1 MIEPPLKSNKLGD
14 WLEWLETLNPAKIE
28 LGLDRIRQVYER
40 LPSISNATK
49 VITVA
54 GTNGKGS
61 CVTALQAGALAANKS
76 VIAFTSPHLLAYNE
90 RIKIQGCPVT
100 DELLVEAFQQI
111 ALVQQ
116 DVFITYFEYAT
127 LAALY
132 IAAKYKPELLIL
144 EVGLGGRLDS
154 VNLIDA
160 DLVVLTKIGLDHT
173 EWLGDNLESIAYEKC
188 GVVKE
193 GAHLVVAARNM
204 PEIVNIAAIEKSAK
218 LFSLGTDFDISRKT
232 DGAFCLEVNNQRFDI
247 GVLNLHEWSIAG
259 ACMALSIVWPEK
271 MQKITQ
277 AMQSISMQ
285 GRYEMTIVQGRQVV
299 FDVAHNPMAIEHL
312 VDRLQSEG
320 TGSVDILFAMMS
332 DKDYEKAIELLAP
345 IVRRWYLLDLDQP
358 RSLSLNLLSETL
370 VKKGINSYQRL
381 DNEESGNFM
390 QIFTDENPQ
399 IPLLV
404 TGSFYTVSAVMQ
416 ELKIAENITSN

>member
-28 LGLDRIRQVYER
+28 LGLDCIRQVYER

-90 RIKIQGCPVT
+90 RIQMQGCPVA
-100 DELLVEAFQQI
+100 DDLLVEAFQQI
-111 ALVQQ
+111 ALAQQ
-116 DVFITYFEYAT
+116 GVFITYFEYAT
-127 LAALY
+127 LAALC
-132 IAAKYKPELLIL
+132 IAAQHKPELLIL

-160 DLVVLTKIGLDHT
+160 DLVVLTKIGMDHT

-188 GVVKE
+188 GVIKE
-193 GAHLVVAARNM
+193 GAYLVVAARNM
-204 PEIVNIAAIEKSAK
+204 PEIVNVTAIKKSAK
-218 LFSLGTDFDISRKT
+218 LLSLGTDFDISKKT
-232 DGAFCLEVNNQRFDI
+232 DGAFCLEINNQSFDI
-247 GVLNLHEWSIAG
+247 GELNLHEWSVAG
-259 ACMALSIVWPEK
+259 ACMALSVFWPK
-271 MQKITQ
+271 AMQKISQ
-277 AMQSISMQ
+277 AMQSISML
-285 GRYEMTIVQGRQVV
+285 GRYQQTVIEDRQVI

-320 TGSVDILFAMMS
+320 ISSVDILFAMMS
-332 DKDYEKAIELLAP
+332 DKDYEKVIELLAP
-345 IVRRWYLLDLDQP
+345 VVRRWYLLELDQP
-358 RSLSLNLLSETL
+358 RALCPDLLSEIL
-370 VKKGINSYQRL
+370 VKKDISNYCRL
-381 DNEESGNFM
+381 DDGESNNFM
-390 QIFTDENPQ
+390 QVFTEENHQ

-416 ELKIAENITSN
+416 ASKIC